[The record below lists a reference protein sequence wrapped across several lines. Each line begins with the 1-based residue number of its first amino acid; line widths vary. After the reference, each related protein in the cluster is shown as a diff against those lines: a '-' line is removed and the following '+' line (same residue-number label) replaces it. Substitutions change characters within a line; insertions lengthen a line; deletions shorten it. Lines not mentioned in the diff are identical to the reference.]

1 MYQIPIG
8 SIPIPDPA
16 SLSAAFMS
24 DVTFCF
30 AAWLAVAAV
39 AYLAVLPL
47 ALRRRE
53 VASIETTSGNSALRE
68 AA

>member
-8 SIPIPDPA
+8 SIPIADPV
-16 SLSAAFMS
+16 SFSTAFMS
-24 DVTFCF
+24 DLTFGF
-30 AAWLAVAAV
+30 AVWLALAAV

-53 VASIETTSGNSALRE
+53 VASIETT
-68 AA
+68 